1 MESARPT
8 TLRYSHPQRG
18 DNVLRMARSDEPLRA
33 QDGLNLAGQAT
44 VDLLSQVA
52 ETVAA
57 TEVRAEAL
65 LVRAIEQLREAEER
79 NRLLEARVLEAE
91 TRAKEAERWLRYVH
105 AEIEEKFAAWR
116 NARPRRTR
124 APAAA

>member
-1 MESARPT
+1 MEAARRQ

-18 DNVLRMARSDEPLRA
+18 DNVLRMARAEP
-33 QDGLNLAGQAT
+33 
-44 VDLLSQVA
+44 DLLTHAGRAALDLVTQVA

-65 LVRAIEQLREAEER
+65 LVRAIEQLKEAEER
-79 NRLLEARVLEAE
+79 NRVLEARVLEAE

-116 NARPRRTR
+116 NAQPPRRTR
-124 APAAA
+124 NQAA

>member
-1 MESARPT
+1 MDPARRPA
-8 TLRYSHPQRG
+8 LRYSHPQRG
-18 DNVLRMARSDEPLRA
+18 DNVLRMTREDVPGGEGLQQAGRA
-33 QDGLNLAGQAT
+33 AI
-44 VDLLSQVA
+44 DLVSQVA

-79 NRLLEARVLEAE
+79 NRALEARVLEAE

-105 AEIEEKFAAWR
+105 AEIEEKFASWR
-116 NARPRRTR
+116 DARAPRRTR
-124 APAAA
+124 NAA

>member
-1 MESARPT
+1 MESAHRQ

-18 DNVLRMARSDEPLRA
+18 DNILRMARPEPDPLTHAGRA
-33 QDGLNLAGQAT
+33 GL
-44 VDLLSQVA
+44 DLVTQVA

-65 LVRAIEQLREAEER
+65 LVPAIEQLKEAEER
-79 NRLLEARVLEAE
+79 NRVLEARVLEAE

-105 AEIEEKFAAWR
+105 AEIAEKFAAWR
-116 NARPRRTR
+116 SAQPPRRAR
-124 APAAA
+124 NQAA

>member
-1 MESARPT
+1 MEAARRQ

-18 DNVLRMARSDEPLRA
+18 DNVLRMARPEPDPLTHAGRA
-33 QDGLNLAGQAT
+33 AL
-44 VDLLSQVA
+44 DLVTQVA

-65 LVRAIEQLREAEER
+65 LVRAIEQLKEAEER
-79 NRLLEARVLEAE
+79 NRVLEARVLEAE

-105 AEIEEKFAAWR
+105 AEIAEKFAAWR
-116 NARPRRTR
+116 NAQPPRRSR
-124 APAAA
+124 NQAAA

>member
-1 MESARPT
+1 MDSDRRP

-18 DNVLRMARSDEPLRA
+18 DNVLRMTREDVAGGEALQQAGRA
-33 QDGLNLAGQAT
+33 AI
-44 VDLLSQVA
+44 DLVSQVA
-52 ETVAA
+52 QTVAA

-65 LVRAIEQLREAEER
+65 LVRAIEQLREAEDR

-116 NARPRRTR
+116 NARAPRRTR
-124 APAAA
+124 NAA

>member
-1 MESARPT
+1 MDPARRP

-18 DNVLRMARSDEPLRA
+18 DNVLRMTREDAAGGEGLQQAGRA
-33 QDGLNLAGQAT
+33 AI
-44 VDLLSQVA
+44 DLVTQVA

-79 NRLLEARVLEAE
+79 NRALEARVLEAE

-116 NARPRRTR
+116 SARAAPRRTR
-124 APAAA
+124 SAA

>member
-1 MESARPT
+1 MDPARP

-18 DNVLRMARSDEPLRA
+18 DNVLRMTREEGRDPLMDAGRA
-33 QDGLNLAGQAT
+33 A
-44 VDLLSQVA
+44 VDLVSQVA

-79 NRLLEARVLEAE
+79 NRALEARVLEAE

-105 AEIEEKFAAWR
+105 AEIEEKFASWR
-116 NARPRRTR
+116 NARTPRRTR
-124 APAAA
+124 NAA

>member
-1 MESARPT
+1 MEAARRQ

-18 DNVLRMARSDEPLRA
+18 DNVLRMARSEPDPLTYAGRA
-33 QDGLNLAGQAT
+33 AL
-44 VDLLSQVA
+44 DLVTQVA

-65 LVRAIEQLREAEER
+65 LVRAIEQLKEAEER
-79 NRLLEARVLEAE
+79 NRVLEARVLEAE

-116 NARPRRTR
+116 NAQQPRRVR
-124 APAAA
+124 SQAA